1 MSPFSFF
8 FSFLVL
14 FVSFVISF
22 SPSLSL
28 SFSLSLPHSWPLIE
42 SFRGK
47 ISNVLASFFCSFLFH
62 VHLFNEVFFLAPM
75 VPFFLLVPLSEL
87 GTKGECNFSS
97 LRYFYDPLGT
107 RVEKRP
113 PILLSSLSHFHQPR
127 SFSPAIHPLV
137 FLVSFFFPPPFL
149 PSLPF
154 SPLSFFRLFFFFVLV
169 LFSLQTVVVPVA
181 ITVLVVVDDKIHG
194 ITGVKRFMPRWATF
208 ISARRQLR
216 LRSCLKETHPP
227 FHLRPLVSTF

>member
-1 MSPFSFF
+1 MYTWCVTACTLGTRFCNFVLRVLYIKRKEVCASWSIRSESSTVCISTTSINGHNVIDRSIRNIRCRRFLF
-8 FSFLVL
+8 FSFPRFIRFACHLIL
-14 FVSFVISF
+14 AF
-22 SPSLSL
+22 SLSL
-28 SFSLSLPHSWPLIE
+28 SLSLPHSWPLIE

-113 PILLSSLSHFHQPR
+113 PILLSSLSHFH
-127 SFSPAIHPLV
+127 
-137 FLVSFFFPPPFL
+137 
-149 PSLPF
+149 
-154 SPLSFFRLFFFFVLV
+154 
-169 LFSLQTVVVPVA
+169 
-181 ITVLVVVDDKIHG
+181 
-194 ITGVKRFMPRWATF
+194 
-208 ISARRQLR
+208 
-216 LRSCLKETHPP
+216 
-227 FHLRPLVSTF
+227 